1 MEALV
6 TMSGWVGGEIEY
18 RNNKTA
24 TASFRLACT
33 PRVWR
38 PSGWTDGET
47 TWLTVTCFRTLA
59 ENAAAS
65 IAKGDA
71 VMVSGKLRTQVWE
84 RDGVSYERT
93 VLEAQVI
100 GHDLTRGT
108 SAFRKLDRQQPVE
121 DTSELHELIDAVE
134 RQPVDG
140 EPVAEQRTVTE
151 DKTAD
156 RTSATSDVGPGAS
169 RDPIGAKAGE
179 RTRKAA

>member
-6 TMSGWVGGEIEY
+6 TMSGWVGGDIEY
-18 RNNKTA
+18 RNSKTA

-38 PSGWTDGET
+38 PGGWTDGET
-47 TWLTVTCFRTLA
+47 TWFTVTCFRTLA

-71 VMVSGKLRTQVWE
+71 VVVSGKLRTQVWE
-84 RDGVSYERT
+84 RDGVPYERT

-108 SAFRKLDRQQPVE
+108 SAFRKLERQQPVE
-121 DTSELHELIDAVE
+121 DTTELHELIDAVE
-134 RQPVDG
+134 RQPAD
-140 EPVAEQRTVTE
+140 E
-151 DKTAD
+151 DRAD
-156 RTSATSDVGPGAS
+156 STSPASGPSVSPGPTDSDRSGPADAQS
-169 RDPIGAKAGE
+169 E
-179 RTRKAA
+179 RSAAPPRARKAA

>member
-1 MEALV
+1 MRRVAMEALI
-6 TMSGWVGGEIEY
+6 TISGWVGGEIEF

-38 PSGWTDGET
+38 PGGWADGET

-71 VMVSGKLRTQVWE
+71 VIVSGKLRTQVWE
-84 RDGVSYERT
+84 RDSVTYERT

-108 SAFRKLDRQQPVE
+108 SAFRKLERQQPVE
-121 DTSELHELIDAVE
+121 DATDLHELLDAVE
-134 RQPVDG
+134 RQPLADG
-140 EPVAEQRTVTE
+140 LAAPEPEAEDQKPAGVRSREKERKVA
-151 DKTAD
+151 
-156 RTSATSDVGPGAS
+156 
-169 RDPIGAKAGE
+169 
-179 RTRKAA
+179 